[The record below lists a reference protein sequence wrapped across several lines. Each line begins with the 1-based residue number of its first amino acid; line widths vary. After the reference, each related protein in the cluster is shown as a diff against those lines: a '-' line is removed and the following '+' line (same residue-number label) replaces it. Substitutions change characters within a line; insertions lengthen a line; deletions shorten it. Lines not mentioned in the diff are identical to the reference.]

1 MREMKDED
9 FRQAVVRAIRLTA
22 IATVA
27 LLPVVAWR
35 MHWQSAVYLL
45 VGAGISA
52 SGLYEWL
59 QMMTTVMERM
69 DAAAGEGGSVP
80 VRPVGRVVM
89 GFVLR
94 MGLAVAVLYVT
105 LTALDGSL
113 YALAGGLM
121 LGLVMLAIQAA
132 RMMRA

>member
-1 MREMKDED
+1 
-9 FRQAVVRAIRLTA
+9 
-22 IATVA
+22 
-27 LLPVVAWR
+27 
-35 MHWQSAVYLL
+35 
-45 VGAGISA
+45 
-52 SGLYEWL
+52 
-59 QMMTTVMERM
+59 
-69 DAAAGEGGSVP
+69 
-80 VRPVGRVVM
+80 M